1 MQWHC
6 RWGLVN
12 GYGYLFTWWRGGS
25 RCSVFRNFYTWA
37 FFWLKFHGYTV
48 LRTRYVSFHWNSCV
62 IWLKISKTGWWIHQ
76 FKSKII
82 IFPIPV
88 GCLFVLFE
96 WIEWLMKGRVDE
108 RPDWNLFYVHL
119 SNVSMS
125 PPCDGLINQLT
136 KLFADSYIQ
145 LGWSDD
151 VMEVLSAVHKL
162 HVTQFQFDHKS
173 AIGSHSTHKK
183 AKTSQ
188 CLASIATLCLHTNSP
203 PFVDVRVRRKS
214 YFLWFVG
221 ATYLRNLMCC
231 SPMTRKLA
239 VMVW

>member
-1 MQWHC
+1 M
-6 RWGLVN
+6 
-12 GYGYLFTWWRGGS
+12 
-25 RCSVFRNFYTWA
+25 
-37 FFWLKFHGYTV
+37 
-48 LRTRYVSFHWNSCV
+48 
-62 IWLKISKTGWWIHQ
+62 
-76 FKSKII
+76 I
-82 IFPIPV
+82 IFSSW
-88 GCLFVLFE
+88 LFVLFDLNE
-96 WIEWLMKGRVDE
+96 GWMKDQTEICLMSTCLMF
-108 RPDWNLFYVHL
+108 PWVHHGH
-119 SNVSMS
+119 
-125 PPCDGLINQLT
+125 GLINQLT